1 MAKGAMKKNPM
12 KKVAMET
19 VLRRPAS
26 ASAVLADTICVVAVS
41 LLDHGTQ
48 AEVNLLSGGNELMDV
63 RRGIKLLENGVY
75 DIEYK
80 RYDVDDDDDM
90 RVLGVINV
98 AKVVSKSRRARL
110 AQGLTFNLDDSEWQ

>member
-1 MAKGAMKKNPM
+1 
-12 KKVAMET
+12 
-19 VLRRPAS
+19 
-26 ASAVLADTICVVAVS
+26 
-41 LLDHGTQ
+41 
-48 AEVNLLSGGNELMDV
+48 MDV

-110 AQGLTFNLDDSEWQ
+110 AQRLTFNLDDSEWQ

>member
-80 RYDVDDDDDM
+80 RYDVDDDDM